1 MRAHTCFHRCTALL
15 AVLALL
21 WAALV
26 PGLAHALQTRSDSV
40 WVEVCTVQGPGF
52 VRLDTAALAEDPLA
66 PLELGK
72 KSSAWGEHCPLCT
85 LPIDH
90 AAPPPTLPAGASP
103 VLGFERPLAFW
114 RAPRLLA
121 VWASAQARA
130 PPLTT

>member
-1 MRAHTCFHRCTALL
+1 MRAHTTSQRSTALL

-21 WAALV
+21 WATLV
-26 PGLAHALQTRSDSV
+26 PGLAHALQSSSESL
-40 WVEVCTVQGPGF
+40 WVEVCTVQGPGY
-52 VRLDTAALAEDPLA
+52 VRLDSEALAADPLA

-90 AAPPPTLPAGASP
+90 AAPPPLLPAGATP
-103 VLGFERPLAFW
+103 ALGFERPLAFW

-121 VWASAQARA
+121 VWATAQARA